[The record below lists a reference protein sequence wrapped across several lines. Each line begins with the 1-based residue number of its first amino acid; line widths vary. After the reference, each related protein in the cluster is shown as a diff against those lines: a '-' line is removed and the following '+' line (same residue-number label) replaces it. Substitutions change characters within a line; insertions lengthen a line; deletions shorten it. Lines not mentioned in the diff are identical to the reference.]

1 MSYESLYRTDTVC
14 SRVSLGDE
22 SWLRP
27 EVRGASRGKDVDSEE
42 LVCERVWRE
51 SYAIVQP
58 QTQEVSVGSLN
69 EFIPPRWRS
78 RGGLVTCAA

>member
-1 MSYESLYRTDTVC
+1 MSHSIGLTRCV
-14 SRVSLGDE
+14 
-22 SWLRP
+22 P
-27 EVRGASRGKDVDSEE
+27 ECPWATSPGFVRRSVEHLEGKSKDVDSEE

>member
-27 EVRGASRGKDVDSEE
+27 EVRGASRGKD
-42 LVCERVWRE
+42 ERVWRE

>member
-1 MSYESLYRTDTVC
+1 MSHSIGLTRCV
-14 SRVSLGDE
+14 
-22 SWLRP
+22 P
-27 EVRGASRGKDVDSEE
+27 ECPWATSVGCVRSAVEHLEGKTSKREE
-42 LVCERVWRE
+42 LVCESLRE

>member
-1 MSYESLYRTDTVC
+1 MRVRQALEMVPLYPKAL
-14 SRVSLGDE
+14 S
-22 SWLRP
+22 
-27 EVRGASRGKDVDSEE
+27 VDSEE
-42 LVCERVWRE
+42 LVCESLRE

>member
-1 MSYESLYRTDTVC
+1 MFPSVPERRDLAASGVPWSI
-14 SRVSLGDE
+14 SREG
-22 SWLRP
+22 
-27 EVRGASRGKDVDSEE
+27 VDSEE

>member
-1 MSYESLYRTDTVC
+1 VSYESLYRTDTVC

-42 LVCERVWRE
+42 LVCESLRE